1 MLQELNETQ
10 LKHCNIFIDSWEATA
25 SLELRADFKDKDLVI
40 VNLSKLLAMRTHR
53 QTEAF
58 GSAVISRS
66 AVCLALCYSFVEHR
80 VSKQITIIQADKVT
94 DTYCVPT
101 VLVTQETGCTSQ
113 SMLLRNV
120 LSSGSDRHITDNY
133 SAVW

>member
-1 MLQELNETQ
+1 MLQNLQGWVKNVRIEYSRRVSQLLQQGIKARIDGPRVDGGKVLQELNETQ
-10 LKHCNIFIDSWEATA
+10 LKHCNVFIDSWEATA

-66 AVCLALCYSFVEHR
+66 AVCLVLCYNFVEHR
-80 VSKQITIIQADKVT
+80 VSNTKLLSLWS
-94 DTYCVPT
+94 TY
-101 VLVTQETGCTSQ
+101 
-113 SMLLRNV
+113 
-120 LSSGSDRHITDNY
+120 
-133 SAVW
+133 